1 MTCKLWC
8 VNIRRILADW
18 GEDAEERIKD
28 ESNYLLPFERERVRS
43 FVFLEDKLRCLLSYL
58 LQYTLISQTF
68 HVNRS
73 KFNILRSAEVRIC
86 LFK

>member
-1 MTCKLWC
+1 M
-8 VNIRRILADW
+8 NIRLILADW
-18 GEDAEERIKD
+18 GEDVEEHIND
-28 ESNYLLPFERERVRS
+28 ESNHLLPFERERVRS

-73 KFNILRSAEVRIC
+73 EFNILRSIEVRIC
-86 LFK
+86 LFE